1 MACLTFVAPNFAHVV
16 VRAPSQVYWSEELI
30 QIICTEIDGLRRT
43 IRERDSGLKDK
54 EREIT
59 SLEAT
64 RAEITEM
71 RNETE
76 AARDAFYEHK
86 ETWEKS
92 ITVELTA
99 QIAALREQVW
109 IDV

>member
-1 MACLTFVAPNFAHVV
+1 M
-16 VRAPSQVYWSEELI
+16 RAL
-30 QIICTEIDGLRRT
+30 LRSDANT
-43 IRERDSGLKDK
+43 
-54 EREIT
+54 T